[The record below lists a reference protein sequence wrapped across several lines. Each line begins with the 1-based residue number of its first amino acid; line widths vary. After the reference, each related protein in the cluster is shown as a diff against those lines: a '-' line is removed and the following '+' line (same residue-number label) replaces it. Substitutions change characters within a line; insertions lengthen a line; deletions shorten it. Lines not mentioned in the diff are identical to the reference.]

1 MDVDE
6 AWELYNFVLNKR
18 PSRCLE
24 LGHAHGVS
32 SLYIAAALDE
42 IGDGHLDSVDL
53 EASLNR
59 SPNIESLFEQ
69 ARLSQYLSIYREANS
84 YTWFLKRMIEQQ
96 SHSDASCEPCY
107 SFCFID
113 GCKNWTIDGLAFFLV
128 EKLLERDGWILFDD
142 FSWTY
147 DSHRHK
153 PDNDGI
159 TTRHLG
165 REEMAQPHVERIFR
179 LLVMQHP
186 SFSNFTLQDDAWAW
200 AQKSSDGRRTLVNT
214 TKMPMPEHP
223 QRSLTG
229 S

>member
-1 MDVDE
+1 M
-6 AWELYNFVLNKR
+6 
-18 PSRCLE
+18 
-24 LGHAHGVS
+24 
-32 SLYIAAALDE
+32 
-42 IGDGHLDSVDL
+42 
-53 EASLNR
+53 
-59 SPNIESLFEQ
+59 
-69 ARLSQYLSIYREANS
+69 
-84 YTWFLKRMIEQQ
+84 
-96 SHSDASCEPCY
+96 
-107 SFCFID
+107 
-113 GCKNWTIDGLAFFLV
+113 
-128 EKLLERDGWILFDD
+128 FDD
-142 FSWTY
+142 FNWTY